1 MKGARM
7 DLQFFDVLEE
17 KINRMVNLLDRMR
30 TENRELRLRV
40 QELQAAVED
49 KERTILNLKTEVDKS
64 KTVQGEID
72 SYRKNQDRIRL
83 KVENLLEKLKE
94 FEELP

>member
-1 MKGARM
+1 M